1 MERLSYIELAGRQ
14 CPLNFSLGAVEEI
27 GRRYGSLEGMQEAFS
42 AFDEKPI
49 HEALGDILWI
59 LAVLLRQGAE
69 YCRVM
74 EGREEEPFTEEQ
86 LKCLLGAQDAGR
98 TQKTGRPRRAGKHCV
113 VLVLREDAGDPP
125 PRAVRDADGGAVRL
139 DRLLADRPGGKGAAG
154 AAAG

>member
-1 MERLSYIELAGRQ
+1 MERLCYIELGGRQ

-27 GRRYGSLEGMQEAFS
+27 GRRYGSLEGMQEAFA
-42 AFDEKPI
+42 AFDQKPI

-69 YCRVM
+69 DCRVM

-98 TQKTGRPRRAGKHCV
+98 ITEALTEAMQ
-113 VLVLREDAGDPP
+113 L
-125 PRAVRDADGGAVRL
+125 
-139 DRLLADRPGGKGAAG
+139 GKGREVEVQADPKNGEAAQG
-154 AAAG
+154 R

>member
-59 LAVLLRQGAE
+59 LDVYKRQALHHLRHRLG
-69 YCRVM
+69 
-74 EGREEEPFTEEQ
+74 EGHVGET
-86 LKCLLGAQDAGR
+86 L
-98 TQKTGRPRRAGKHCV
+98 RPVAM
-113 VLVLREDAGDPP
+113 
-125 PRAVRDADGGAVRL
+125 
-139 DRLLADRPGGKGAAG
+139 
-154 AAAG
+154 